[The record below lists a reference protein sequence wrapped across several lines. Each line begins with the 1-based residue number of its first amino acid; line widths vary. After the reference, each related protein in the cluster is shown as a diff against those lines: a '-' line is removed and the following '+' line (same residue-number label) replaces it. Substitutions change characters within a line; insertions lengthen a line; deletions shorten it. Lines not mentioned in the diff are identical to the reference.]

1 MKKKML
7 SIIATIASFALFVPS
22 VMAANTPKL
31 SDDEKILFANGT
43 PITIEALTE
52 GEGALVKWEGGQ
64 LEVAATT
71 AIFGGMHND
80 DTEVNTSITMNGG
93 TVKHI
98 FAGGLHKSNVNVAEV
113 TLNGGTV
120 TGSIM
125 GGGYAGYV
133 NDEDFSTSTYK
144 PTDIEAESIVR
155 VKEANVVINGGTI
168 GADVF
173 GGGGGYSYTGTAS
186 VTIAET
192 FTGNIKYVTAGGS
205 NGYTDTAS
213 VEVNGGKINVLQAVN
228 YGFMEESTLVVNGGE
243 VTNAYA
249 SAEGADE
256 DLGVEEKAL
265 LFINGGEVTNVA
277 AGQTPATDATTTE
290 TTEVKVEYVEGT
302 VTNVNNDLD
311 EEEVVL
317 NVNLT
322 IASIDENGKLV
333 SDTISIKKGTV
344 LTVEDGEELV
354 AELEESLVDSG
365 YVLEGLYTSKEMET
379 KFEFPVTLD
388 KDTMLYINVVE
399 EEEEKTEELPP
410 KTGDLNLVLLIG
422 TIVVGA
428 AGAVIISKKRFS
440 KSN

>member
-7 SIIATIASFALFVPS
+7 SIIAIIAAFALFVPS
-22 VMAANTPKL
+22 VMAAEPEL
-31 SDDEKILFANGT
+31 IDDGKILLANGT

-52 GEGALVKWEGGQ
+52 GEGALVKWEDGQ

-71 AIFGGMHND
+71 AVFGGMHND
-80 DTEVNTSITMNGG
+80 DTEVDTSITMNGG

-98 FAGGLHKSNVNVAEV
+98 FAGGLHKSNVDVAEV

-125 GGGYAGYV
+125 GGGYAGYI
-133 NDEDFSTSTYK
+133 NDADFSTSTYK

-155 VKEANVVINGGTI
+155 VNEANVVINGGDI

-186 VTIAET
+186 ITIAET
-192 FTGNIKYVTAGGS
+192 FTGEINYVTAGGS
-205 NGYTDTAS
+205 NGYTGTAS
-213 VEVNGGKINVLQAVN
+213 VEVNGGTIDVLQAVN

-243 VTNAYA
+243 IANAYA
-249 SAEGADE
+249 SAEGANE
-256 DLGVEEKAL
+256 DLGVEGKAL
-265 LFINGGEVTNVA
+265 LYVNGGEVANVA
-277 AGQTPATDATTTE
+277 AGQTPATVSTTD
-290 TTEVKVEYVEGT
+290 TTEVSVTYKDGT
-302 VTNVNNDLD
+302 VTNVNDDL
-311 EEEVVL
+311 EEAKVV
-317 NVNLT
+317 NYVNLT
-322 IASIDENGKLV
+322 IASTDEDGEFV
-333 SDTISIKKGTV
+333 SETISIEKGTV
-344 LTVEDGEELV
+344 LTAENEEELL
-354 AELEESLVDSG
+354 EKLEESLVDSG
-365 YVLEGLYTSKEMET
+365 YVLEGLYTSKEMDT

-399 EEEEKTEELPP
+399 EGEEAEELPP

-422 TIVVGA
+422 TIVVGT
-428 AGAVIISKKRFS
+428 AGAVIVSKKKFA